1 MRSPRVR
8 YAVASAAMLA
18 MVIAFCATLVRL
30 APESADRS
38 RSAGALTTP
47 AWNSVPD
54 VAARH
59 RLRLQALPQSHPGSR
74 RSGSSAFAFS
84 IYVLAGSRYSA
95 WGSVTCVAHPR
106 NGLTANP
113 LNGLAFEVARE
124 VDVNFSLP

>member
-54 VAARH
+54 VAATPPP
-59 RLRLQALPQSHPGSR
+59 AP
-74 RSGSSAFAFS
+74 
-84 IYVLAGSRYSA
+84 
-95 WGSVTCVAHPR
+95 
-106 NGLTANP
+106 
-113 LNGLAFEVARE
+113 GLASIAPWLAPFWIIGVCLFDLRPGWIS
-124 VDVNFSLP
+124 VFRLGQRDVCGAPEKWLDS